1 VIFAVKLD
9 SMTEIRTAAIAENRE
24 NGKGSHPFR
33 QASGVELGSNA
44 NNLQRPV
51 DSENE
56 PQPSF

>member
-9 SMTEIRTAAIAENRE
+9 SLTEIRTAAIAENRE

-33 QASGVELGSNA
+33 QASGVELGLNA
-44 NNLQRPV
+44 NNLQRLV

-56 PQPSF
+56 P